1 MDAQPVARVFF
12 TRRDFEAFRSPG
24 GAETVEYRPS
34 VDVLETAT
42 DLEVVVDLPGVA
54 AESVT
59 ATFTGGALVVAG
71 HKRAPLCAHREA
83 AFHLAERTFG
93 HFVCV
98 VRCEEA
104 PKVAEAAAKRVALEE
119 EKRRRLAS
127 GELGMDIYKFRET
140 LAGMGLKYI

>member
-1 MDAQPVARVFF
+1 MARVFF

-98 VRCEEA
+98 VRCE
-104 PKVAEAAAKRVALEE
+104 VAVDGGRARATLG
-119 EKRRRLAS
+119 S
-127 GELGMDIYKFRET
+127 GELRIVLPRIEDRRGAEIPIAIAATPRLET
-140 LAGMGLKYI
+140 I